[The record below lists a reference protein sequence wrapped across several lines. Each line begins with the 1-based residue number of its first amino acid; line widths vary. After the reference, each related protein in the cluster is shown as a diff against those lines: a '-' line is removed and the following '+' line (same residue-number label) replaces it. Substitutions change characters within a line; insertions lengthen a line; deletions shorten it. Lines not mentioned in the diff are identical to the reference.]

1 MKPSRKIQNPI
12 HSLLCSLIVAGS
24 VLAAPATFAYN
35 RIDAIQA
42 LESVRTNW
50 QGAEID
56 VWINNLKDNPDPGV
70 LIGDSVRF
78 SVESPVPS
86 YFLVTLVDA
95 KGETTLI
102 LGDSATQRM
111 DFPPQGSE
119 DLLEQAPPLG
129 AQNVFVFASEKEFR
143 LQELGVT
150 TDERIVTLPKNL
162 DSIQRMTAILNQHGD
177 SVTLAMA
184 PRYTYF
190 VDDPTIVIGTRGL
203 RKTMQKQMQEV
214 REPTSTVVT
223 TAQSQPK
230 PQPTVVVQEP
240 VQEVAM
246 VDATSANA
254 SSALSLDIKFEFNS
268 AILGDEGIAQLD
280 VVGSELVTLLESDLL
295 PVISLQGHTDD
306 IGEADYNMSLSDQRA
321 KTARAYLIDTFGL
334 PAKNISADGM
344 GESTPMVQ
352 NKDRNSRAINR
363 RVELRVMR

>member
-1 MKPSRKIQNPI
+1 MKPSRKIHNSI
-12 HSLLCSLIVAGS
+12 HSLLCGLIVAGS
-24 VLAAPATFAYN
+24 VLVAPATFAYN

-50 QGAEID
+50 QGTDID

-78 SVESPVPS
+78 SVESPLPS
-86 YFLVTLVDA
+86 YFLVTLVDS

-102 LGDSATQRM
+102 VGDEATQRL
-111 DFPPQGSE
+111 DFPPKDSA

-129 AQNVFVFASEKEFR
+129 AQNVFVFASEKEFK
-143 LQELGVT
+143 LEELGVT
-150 TDERIVTLPKNL
+150 PDESIVTLPKNL
-162 DSIQRMTAILNQHGD
+162 ESIQKMAALLNQHGD

-190 VDDPTIVIGTRGL
+190 VDDPAIDIGTRGL
-203 RKTMQKQMQEV
+203 RKVMQKKMEEV
-214 REPTSTVVT
+214 RKPTSAVVT
-223 TAQSQPK
+223 TAKPK
-230 PQPTVVVQEP
+230 PTVVVQEP

-246 VDATSANA
+246 VDTTSATS
-254 SSALSLDIKFEFNS
+254 SSALSLDIKFQFNS
-268 AILGDEGIAQLD
+268 AVLGDEGIAQLD

-306 IGEADYNMSLSDQRA
+306 VGEADYNLALSDKRA
-321 KTARAYLIDTFGL
+321 KSARKYLIETFGL